1 MSRFS
6 STLKF
11 ALFGLLLLVPLSS
24 CTFPDNVVQSADKN
38 IASITIDRS
47 SIPERIGAGLFDEAG
62 IKLLVTYEGG
72 TGETIPVTA
81 SMEDEARSRILFLK
95 ESFKIAIL
103 FFAERLITGIER
115 RKIGADEA
123 QRDGVFLALSKRQ
136 NQKQNIREC
145 TAISRDQELF
155 HRGIITP

>member
-1 MSRFS
+1 LENDSVGIEI
-6 STLKF
+6 K
-11 ALFGLLLLVPLSS
+11 
-24 CTFPDNVVQSADKN
+24 
-38 IASITIDRS
+38 DRL
-47 SIPERIGAGLFDEAG
+47 GAIIEAIG
-62 IKLLVTYEGG
+62 IKTKIGVRGVAAVGFIEIR
-72 TGETIPVTA
+72 EIVEA
-81 SMEDEARSRILFLK
+81 SFANIMEDEARSRIFFLK
-95 ESFKIAIL
+95 KSFKIAIL

>member
-81 SMEDEARSRILFLK
+81 SMLPESARDCLSVPGTYTVSILFRGNEASFSFTIVLTYNVRFFSDGYGSDLLHVLRILP
-95 ESFKIAIL
+95 
-103 FFAERLITGIER
+103 GR
-115 RKIGADEA
+115 R
-123 QRDGVFLALSKRQ
+123 
-136 NQKQNIREC
+136 
-145 TAISRDQELF
+145 
-155 HRGIITP
+155 